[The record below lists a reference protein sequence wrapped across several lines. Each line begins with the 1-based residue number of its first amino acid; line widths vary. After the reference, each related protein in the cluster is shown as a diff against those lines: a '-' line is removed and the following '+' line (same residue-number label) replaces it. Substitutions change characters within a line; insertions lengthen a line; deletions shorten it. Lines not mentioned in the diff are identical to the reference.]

1 MAHILLNGVVVGPD
15 SSERAVTLGM
25 AYVINQQRIPSR
37 VQYAALGHVHNP
49 KQPKSFELANAYYS
63 GSLLQL
69 DFGEEGQQKGVRLV
83 DVAPGRK
90 AKVTSVRLTS
100 IRELRNIGTH
110 KAGKTLDEIKALA
123 GDVGDAYLKV
133 FVKVDRPLPG
143 LAEQV
148 RELLPNAVD
157 IVVERTD
164 EKPTDDDR
172 ELQQLSA
179 AELFTAYYRQMY
191 AEAEPRAE
199 LMALFNRLHEEVTSA
214 AD

>member
-1 MAHILLNGVVVGPD
+1 
-15 SSERAVTLGM
+15 
-25 AYVINQQRIPSR
+25 
-37 VQYAALGHVHNP
+37 LGHVHNP

-69 DFGEEGQQKGVRLV
+69 DFGEEGQQKGVRLI

-110 KAGKTLDEIKALA
+110 KAGLTLDEIRALA
-123 GDVGDAYLKV
+123 GGVGDAYLKV

-164 EKPTDDDR
+164 EKPTDDGR
-172 ELQQLSA
+172 QLQHLSA
-179 AELFTAYYRQMY
+179 AELFTAYHRQMH

>member
-1 MAHILLNGVVVGPD
+1 MGQ
-15 SSERAVTLGM
+15 T
-25 AYVINQQRIPSR
+25 YVIPPGRLPESA
-37 VQYAALGHVHNP
+37 QYLALGHLHLPQSVG
-49 KQPKSFELANAYYS
+49 LTNAYYS
-63 GSLLQL
+63 GSLLQC
-69 DFGEEGQQKGVRLV
+69 DFGEAGQKKGVNII

-90 AKVTSVRLTS
+90 AKVTFIPLTS
-100 IRELRNIGTH
+100 IRQLRNIGTH
-110 KAGKTLDEIKALA
+110 KAGLTLDEIASLA

-164 EKPTDDDR
+164 AKPDDDSR
-172 ELQQLSA
+172 ELQHLSA
-179 AELFTAYYRQMY
+179 PELFSTYYHDTHNS
-191 AEAEPRAE
+191 EPRPE
-199 LMALFNRLHEEVTSA
+199 LTALFNRLHEEITSA